1 MSFHPPPLHHCPQTP
16 TPSNVNSHRLNL
28 HRPSPPNQDHPPRL
42 PDTPYC
48 QNRPPLKTVA
58 RDRHS
63 NSITSPIRLAPQV
76 SQELRKHQ
84 ISP

>member
-1 MSFHPPPLHHCPQTP
+1 MSFHPPPLHHCPRTP

-48 QNRPPLKTVA
+48 QNRPPLKT
-58 RDRHS
+58 
-63 NSITSPIRLAPQV
+63 LA
-76 SQELRKHQ
+76 
-84 ISP
+84 